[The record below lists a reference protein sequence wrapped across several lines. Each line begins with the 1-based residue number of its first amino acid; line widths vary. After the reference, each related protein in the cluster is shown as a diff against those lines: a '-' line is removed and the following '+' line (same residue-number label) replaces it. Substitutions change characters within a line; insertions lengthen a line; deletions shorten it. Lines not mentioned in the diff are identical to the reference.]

1 MGACHSPQQGVGPW
15 IWPAGSFQTVP
26 EAHARIPLLPGPGSE
41 CAETCTAR
49 NSPSVKVHPHSHT
62 KFHIFKDT
70 R

>member
-1 MGACHSPQQGVGPW
+1 MGACHSPRQGVGPW

-49 NSPSVKVHPHSHT
+49 NLTISKGPSTHPYQISN
-62 KFHIFKDT
+62 I
-70 R
+70 